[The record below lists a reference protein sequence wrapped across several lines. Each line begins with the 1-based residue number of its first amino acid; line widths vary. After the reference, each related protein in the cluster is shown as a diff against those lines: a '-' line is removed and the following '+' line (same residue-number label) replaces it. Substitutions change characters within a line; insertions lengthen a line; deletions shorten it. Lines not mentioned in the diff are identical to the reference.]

1 MDSIKNQRPS
11 TIWKERMNDEEGHFT
26 RGRLVATEKILETY
40 LDNLSKSK
48 DNTDIWKAIEKVV
61 KAFNKLNKDEEYFI
75 ETLEREELAEFIQ
88 LEAEKAGLKFN
99 GDVTEEWRDEW

>member
-1 MDSIKNQRPS
+1 MDSLKNQKPS
-11 TIWKERMNDEEGHFT
+11 YAWKERMTDEDGHFT
-26 RGRLVATEKILETY
+26 RNRIAASDKILEIY

-61 KAFNKLNKDEEYFI
+61 KSFNKLNKVEEYFI
-75 ETLEREELAEFIQ
+75 DLPEREELIDYIQ
-88 LEAEKAGLKFN
+88 YEAEKAGLKFN